1 MQLDAV
7 LIYAKGGSGRRAGL
21 YTDYSFALWKNQE
34 LIKRSGNVSLW
45 TRGQELVNE
54 SFP

>member
-7 LIYAKGGSGRRAGL
+7 LIYAKAGSGRRAGL

-34 LIKRSGNVSLW
+34 LIKFASAYSGLTNV
-45 TRGQELVNE
+45 EIK
-54 SFP
+54 